1 MNETN
6 KKRVLIVDDN
16 PYILKLLTMML
27 ELENLEV
34 KTANDG
40 SDALNLI
47 INESEERFDIV
58 ITDYQMPIIDGQEF
72 AETLKKYDEY
82 KNIPIIL
89 VTQAT
94 HIRYENDNKYSVFDK
109 ILHKPVTKEAL
120 VEIMNTL

>member
-1 MNETN
+1 MNGTN
-6 KKRVLIVDDN
+6 KKKVLIVDDN

-47 INESEERFDIV
+47 INESEKRFDIV

-89 VTQAT
+89 VTQVT
-94 HIRYENDNKYSVFDK
+94 HIRYENDDKYSVFDK
-109 ILHKPVTKEAL
+109 ILHKPVTKESL